1 MASERIAPG
10 ILTDIEKKSPANS
23 LEDASNY
30 DSDSSINSPTY
41 SVSEDSEASFS
52 STEDNVVPEGS
63 FSSVERP
70 SGLDM
75 LRMTYTDSES
85 DSENGSYPDHEGA
98 ANGLETLQMNYGGPW
113 TDTDLHDVLYLEF
126 LDILDTG

>member
-1 MASERIAPG
+1 MQTILDADMESNTSPDNSERNA
-10 ILTDIEKKSPANS
+10 A
-23 LEDASNY
+23 
-30 DSDSSINSPTY
+30 
-41 SVSEDSEASFS
+41 S
-52 STEDNVVPEGS
+52 STNYLAYGLDVAEEGS